1 MSLRSRD
8 SRPWQN
14 RGYARRFFI
23 RNTSD
28 LGSIPSVSTILTPPV
43 SDCDTGGDFVWNYVG
58 IEQGKG
64 SRLRSAS
71 DGQAGKQLVPS
82 KSREEFSRGGK
93 APKARV
99 KTAGF

>member
-1 MSLRSRD
+1 MSPERVPHSGTT
-8 SRPWQN
+8 
-14 RGYARRFFI
+14 RGNIKLLA
-23 RNTSD
+23 
-28 LGSIPSVSTILTPPV
+28 
-43 SDCDTGGDFVWNYVG
+43 G